1 MVFELRCKMDNKTKW
16 FLEDGFKD
24 ALFNEV
30 KKGEPRENIRLINI
44 NFSSIEQIEV
54 LSSLISGKFVEM
66 TDELDTAVI
75 TQEYYD
81 YLKIKMSK

>member
-1 MVFELRCKMDNKTKW
+1 MDNKTKW